1 MKKGKINKDFAPHVA
16 EEIRTVQQ
24 QEQDAMM
31 ERWEKRKATDHTLNP
46 YR

>member
-1 MKKGKINKDFAPHVA
+1 MKKDRMNKDFAPYVA

-31 ERWEKRKATDHTLNP
+31 E
-46 YR
+46 